1 MENDELRVILEDV
14 IQIVAPKQHNEL
26 LGLDYESSG
35 HIGFASSKDIQDLQN
50 EDTNIRNE
58 IQNVKSEI
66 QGGVV
71 SGIKGSA
78 ESEYRKG
85 LVIITK
91 TNIGL
96 GNVDNT
102 SDLDKPISRAV
113 QFILNTKEDIA
124 NLKAL
129 AYKDS
134 LNKSEVGLG
143 NVDNTSDL
151 DKPLSKAII
160 EALKLKED
168 KSNLGTLAY
177 RDTLT
182 KNEIGLGN
190 VNNVAITQEQV
201 SQIELNKNN
210 ISINKNDIDSIYSQ
224 LLNKVGVDKLGIAN
238 GVATLDSDGKVPSTQ
253 LPSYVDDVL
262 EFGTKNLFPLVGES
276 NKIYLDLT
284 TNKVYRWSG
293 TTYVEISPQIALGET
308 NSTAYPGNK
317 GKENA
322 ENIAKIISGETNLD
336 KYLPKTGGVID
347 GELKFSDITYSRY
360 TSIENDWIEIYYNG
374 IQKLFINSSKM
385 HFFDRSGTSKGEIDF
400 EDGTFFG
407 GDAGFYNFIAK
418 SSNAKFYFQVEKG
431 GFGFRHSDFNPVI
444 YNNVGRFLEI
454 STNGE
459 SYQYTLPEKNGVVAM
474 LDDVDTKIASA
485 IESSITN
492 VLLGEY

>member
-1 MENDELRVILEDV
+1 MENDELRVKLVDV

-58 IQNVKSEI
+58 IQNVKREI

-78 ESEYRKG
+78 ESVYRKG
-85 LVIITK
+85 LVNITK
-91 TNIGL
+91 ANIGL

-102 SDLDKPISRAV
+102 SDLDKPISRAT
-113 QFILNTKEDIA
+113 QFMFNTKEDIA

-134 LNKSEVGLG
+134 LKKSEVGLG

-190 VNNVAITQEQV
+190 VNNVAITQEQI

-210 ISINKNDIDSIYSQ
+210 INNNINNIDSVYSQ

-253 LPSYVDDVL
+253 LPSYVDEVL

-308 NSTAYPGNK
+308 NSTAYPGDK
-317 GKENA
+317 GKTNA
-322 ENIAKIISGETNLD
+322 ENIAKIISGETKLD
-336 KYLPKTGGVID
+336 SYLPKTGGTIVGNLEISD
-347 GELKFSDITYSRY
+347 NFGTYFSIKSNMLELFHQS
-360 TSIENDWIEIYYNG
+360 
-374 IQKLFINSSKM
+374 QKRFFLNSTKMQFLNSSGGGVGSIN
-385 HFFDRSGTSKGEIDF
+385 FNN
-400 EDGTFFG
+400 GTFSG
-407 GDAGFYNFIAK
+407 NSANFNTYK
-418 SSNAKFYFQVEKG
+418 SSTTGNVLYRDNEKG
-431 GFGFRHSDFNPVI
+431 GFGFDSFDFNPVI

-454 STNGE
+454 STNGK
-459 SYQYTLPEKNGVVAM
+459 SYQYTLPEKNGEVAM

>member
-1 MENDELRVILEDV
+1 MENDELRVKLEDV

-35 HIGFASSKDIQDLQN
+35 HIGFASSKDIQDLRN

-58 IQNVKSEI
+58 IQNVKREI

-85 LVIITK
+85 LVNITK
-91 TNIGL
+91 ANIGL
-96 GNVDNT
+96 GSVDDT
-102 SDLDKPISRAV
+102 SDLDKPISRAT
-113 QFILNTKEDIA
+113 QFMLNTKEDIA

-134 LNKSEVGLG
+134 LKKSEVGLG

-182 KNEIGLGN
+182 KNEVGLGN

-210 ISINKNDIDSIYSQ
+210 INSNKNNIDSVYSQ
-224 LLNKVGVDKLGIAN
+224 LLNKVGVDKLGTAN

-276 NKIYLDLT
+276 NKIYLDLSK
-284 TNKVYRWSG
+284 NRVYRWSG
-293 TTYVEISPQIALGET
+293 TTYVEISSQIALGET

-336 KYLPKTGGVID
+336 KYLLKTGGEIKSLLIKD
-347 GELKFSDITYSRY
+347 DFAQSYFSIKPNELSFV
-360 TSIENDWIEIYYNG
+360 YNG
-374 IQKLFINSSKM
+374 IEQIFINNS
-385 HFFDRSGTSKGEIDF
+385 HFWLFNQEGLQIDLDRDSGTIR
-400 EDGTFFG
+400 
-407 GDAGFYNFIAK
+407 AK
-418 SSNAKFYFQVEKG
+418 KINCESLGLTSSTAMFAYDETKG
-431 GFGFRHSDFNPVI
+431 GFGFAPLNLNPRI
-444 YNNVGRFLEI
+444 YNNVGRFLEL
-454 STNGE
+454 STNGKA
-459 SYQYTLPEKNGVVAM
+459 YQYTLPEKNGEVAM
-474 LDDVDTKIASA
+474 LDEVDRKIASA
-485 IESSITN
+485 IESSITS

>member
-1 MENDELRVILEDV
+1 MENDELRVKLEDI

-58 IQNVKSEI
+58 IQNVKREI

-78 ESEYRKG
+78 ESVYRKG
-85 LVIITK
+85 LVNITK
-91 TNIGL
+91 ANIGL

-134 LNKSEVGLG
+134 LKKSEVGLG

-177 RDTLT
+177 RDKLT

-210 ISINKNDIDSIYSQ
+210 ISSNINDIDSIYSQ

-262 EFGTKNLFPLVGES
+262 EFGTKNLFPLAGES

-284 TNKVYRWSG
+284 TNKAYRWSG

-322 ENIAKIISGETNLD
+322 ENIAKIISGEIILD
-336 KYLPKTGGVID
+336 KYLPKTGGVIN
-347 GELKFSDITYSRY
+347 GELKVGDVAYSNY
-360 TSIENDWIEIYYNG
+360 ISIKQNWIEMYYQG
-374 IQKLFINSSKM
+374 IQKLFINQSKM
-385 HFFDRSGTSKGEIDF
+385 QFFDRTGTSKGNIDF
-400 EDGTFFG
+400 EDGAFFG
-407 GDAGFYNFIAK
+407 GYAIFDNIIVKNTGLNI
-418 SSNAKFYFQVEKG
+418 YFQEEKG
-431 GFGFRHSDFNPVI
+431 GYGFEPFNLNPVI

-454 STNGE
+454 STNGKK
-459 SYQYTLPEKNGVVAM
+459 YKYTLPEKNGEVAM

>member
-1 MENDELRVILEDV
+1 MENDELRVKLKDV

-35 HIGFASSKDIQDLQN
+35 HIGFASSKDIQDLRN

-58 IQNVKSEI
+58 IQNVKREI

-85 LVIITK
+85 LVNITK
-91 TNIGL
+91 ANIGL

-190 VNNVAITQEQV
+190 VNNVAITQENV
-201 SQIELNKNN
+201 NQIN
-210 ISINKNDIDSIYSQ
+210 INKQDITNINTNIDNINKSLDDKINKS
-224 LLNKVGVDKLGIAN
+224 LLGSSN

-262 EFGTKNLFPLVGES
+262 EFGTIALFPLVGET
-276 NKIYLDLT
+276 NKIYVDTT
-284 TNKVYRWSG
+284 TNKTYRWSG
-293 TTYVEISPQIALGET
+293 TTYVGISPQIALGET
-308 NSTAYPGNK
+308 NSTAYPGDK
-317 GKENA
+317 GKTNA
-322 ENIAKIISGETNLD
+322 ENIAKIISGEIKLD
-336 KYLPKTGGVID
+336 SYLPKTGGTINGNLEISD
-347 GELKFSDITYSRY
+347 NFGTYFSIKSNMLELFHQYQRRFFLNSTKMQF
-360 TSIENDWIEIYYNG
+360 
-374 IQKLFINSSKM
+374 LNSSGGGVGSIK
-385 HFFDRSGTSKGEIDF
+385 FD
-400 EDGTFFG
+400 DGTFSG
-407 GDAGFYNFIAK
+407 N
-418 SSNAKFYFQVEKG
+418 NASFNTYKLTSTGNVLYRDNEKG
-431 GFGFRHSDFNPVI
+431 GFGFNPFDFNPVI
-444 YNNVGRFLEI
+444 YNNVGRFLEF
-454 STNGE
+454 STNGK
-459 SYQYTLPEKNGVVAM
+459 SYQYTLPEKNGEVAM